1 MRSILI
7 TMAAAAASLLWVG
20 TAGAQLMA
28 GWDFSQYAVDGALS
42 TDGATFTD
50 TLAANY
56 SSFDLTNNAGSG
68 SAAFG
73 TLFMNGAN
81 GSTNVDEAS
90 ATAAVVPSAAVPGS
104 DVLSSNRKAPATG
117 PGTNPFN
124 SFSILRGEGQ
134 SRTQNLGLTARSG
147 ADVVFQSGS
156 TGVGRPGW
164 YMSFAGRA
172 VSGTSTV
179 DVEFSSNCSTYSTL
193 GSFPLTTEDKKSTVV
208 LSATPGLD
216 VTCVRLALDPT
227 AGQPIIDDVAIF
239 VPEPAMG
246 FALFAGVAGLVALAR
261 RRTI

>member
-1 MRSILI
+1 
-7 TMAAAAASLLWVG
+7 
-20 TAGAQLMA
+20 
-28 GWDFSQYAVDGALS
+28 
-42 TDGATFTD
+42 
-50 TLAANY
+50 
-56 SSFDLTNNAGSG
+56 
-68 SAAFG
+68 
-73 TLFMNGAN
+73 
-81 GSTNVDEAS
+81 
-90 ATAAVVPSAAVPGS
+90 
-104 DVLSSNRKAPATG
+104 
-117 PGTNPFN
+117 
-124 SFSILRGEGQ
+124 
-134 SRTQNLGLTARSG
+134 
-147 ADVVFQSGS
+147 
-156 TGVGRPGW
+156 
-164 YMSFAGRA
+164 MSFAGRA